1 MGTWEQL
8 LVGPEGCWLHCR
20 LRAARA
26 GAWEARGRGAAVL
39 PGGRPAPCA
48 VPPGLSEGVTPG

>member
-20 LRAARA
+20 LCAARA
-26 GAWEARGRGAAVL
+26 GAWEARAGAQLSSPEAAL
-39 PGGRPAPCA
+39 CR
-48 VPPGLSEGVTPG
+48 PPGLSEGVTPG